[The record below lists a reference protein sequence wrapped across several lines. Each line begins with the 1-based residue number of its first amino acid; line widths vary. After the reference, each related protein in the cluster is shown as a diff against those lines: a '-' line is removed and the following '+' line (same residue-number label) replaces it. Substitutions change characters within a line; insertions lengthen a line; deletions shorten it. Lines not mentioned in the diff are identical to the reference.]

1 MIILATVDAPPLLK
15 SKPEIIEHGLIGIKT
30 SAITIRPQYGDALR
44 REIQDLSKLHFA
56 LPDLLFRLLTF
67 GDICRATHELH
78 QIPRCVQDRMADG
91 VDVFHRAARKK
102 NSEFH
107 FVIRLFRY
115 CLIECLLPLGS
126 ILRMNALQPLFP
138 GRHAIFWIEVIYAIP
153 FLGPLNRLS
162 FCYPPSPTPPMPH
175 PLPLPHLS

>member
-1 MIILATVDAPPLLK
+1 MIIFVTIGAPPLFK

-30 SAITIRPQYGDALR
+30 SAIAIRPYYGDVLR

-67 GDICRATHELH
+67 GDICRATDELH

-102 NSEFH
+102 DSEFH
-107 FVIRLFRY
+107 FVIRLVRY
-115 CLIECLLPLGS
+115 CSIECPLPLGS

-138 GRHAIFWIEVIYAIP
+138 SRHAIFWIEAIYAIP
-153 FLGPLNRLS
+153 LLGQ
-162 FCYPPSPTPPMPH
+162 M
-175 PLPLPHLS
+175 

>member
-1 MIILATVDAPPLLK
+1 MNESMRVAASPVFK
-15 SKPEIIEHGLIGIKT
+15 SNAVIIERGLIGIQT
-30 SAITIRPQYGDALR
+30 SAIRPKYAYVLR

-56 LPDLLFRLLTF
+56 LPDFVFRLLTF

-102 NSEFH
+102 DSEFH
-107 FVIRLFRY
+107 FVVRLFSY
-115 CLIECLLPLGS
+115 CSIERPLPLGS

-138 GRHAIFWIEVIYAIP
+138 TRHAIFWIEAIYAIP
-153 FLGPLNRLS
+153 FLGQV
-162 FCYPPSPTPPMPH
+162 
-175 PLPLPHLS
+175 